1 MKAKTCDSEDPVQ
14 IWTLRRDNPILR
26 SMKAKLLNVWN
37 SLRPVLT
44 GWIVVA
50 LLLPTILALTSS
62 GVAAH
67 ANSFSEIC
75 SAQNT
80 SLPGD
85 HKKHSE
91 DCPCCILA
99 GAAHMVLPPRDAVEI
114 VDPPR
119 RQETVFIAEAIS
131 AASAE
136 TYTAH
141 ALARGPPQFL
151 NI

>member
-1 MKAKTCDSEDPVQ
+1 MTAKMH
-14 IWTLRRDNPILR
+14 N
-26 SMKAKLLNVWN
+26 AWN

-62 GVAAH
+62 GAAAH
-67 ANSFSEIC
+67 ASSFSEIC
-75 SAQNT
+75 SAQNS

-85 HKKHSE
+85 HKKHSQ
-91 DCPCCILA
+91 DCPSCILA
-99 GAAHMVLPPRDAVEI
+99 GAAHIGLPPRDAAEI

-119 RQETVFIAEAIS
+119 REEAVFSAEAIS

-136 TYTAH
+136 TYVAH
-141 ALARGPPQFL
+141 ALARGPPEFL
-151 NI
+151 NM

>member
-1 MKAKTCDSEDPVQ
+1 MKS
-14 IWTLRRDNPILR
+14 
-26 SMKAKLLNVWN
+26 KLHEFWH

-50 LLLPTILALTSS
+50 LLLPTILTLTSS
-62 GVAAH
+62 AAAAH

-80 SLPGD
+80 NLPGD

-91 DCPCCILA
+91 DCPCCVLA
-99 GAAHMVLPPRDAVEI
+99 SAGHAALPARDAAEI
-114 VDPPR
+114 VIPQR
-119 RQETVFIAEAIS
+119 RQEAAFLAQ
-131 AASAE
+131 AASLSIAE

-141 ALARGPPQFL
+141 ALARGPPSFL

>member
-1 MKAKTCDSEDPVQ
+1 MKS
-14 IWTLRRDNPILR
+14 
-26 SMKAKLLNVWN
+26 KLQEFWH

-62 GVAAH
+62 AAAAH

-80 SLPGD
+80 NLPDD
-85 HKKHSE
+85 HKKHSQ
-91 DCPCCILA
+91 DCPCCVLSGVA
-99 GAAHMVLPPRDAVEI
+99 QMGLPPRDAVEI
-114 VDPPR
+114 VDPQR
-119 RQETVFIAEAIS
+119 RQEAVFLAQATSRSI
-131 AASAE
+131 AE
-136 TYTAH
+136 TYAAH
-141 ALARGPPQFL
+141 ALARGPPVFL